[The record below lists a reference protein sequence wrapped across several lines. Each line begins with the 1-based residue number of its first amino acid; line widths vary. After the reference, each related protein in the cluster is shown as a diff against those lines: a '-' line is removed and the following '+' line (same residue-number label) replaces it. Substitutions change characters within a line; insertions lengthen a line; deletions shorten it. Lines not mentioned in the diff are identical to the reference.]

1 MLLIQPLH
9 KIMNRKRKYL
19 ITFLSSIVIVI
30 ILTIWANS
38 KIIKASEN
46 YLTEDIVNV
55 SPSKVG
61 LLLGTSKHLRNG
73 SKNEFFY
80 NRIDATVELFSR
92 NKIKYIIISGDNSTQ
107 YYNEPID
114 MKNELIRRGI
124 PSDKIFL
131 DYAGFRTFDSV
142 IRAKEIFGQTTFI
155 IISQKFHNERAVYI
169 ARRNGIEAFGFNA
182 KDVDAYKGFK
192 TKIREYFA
200 RDKVFIDIL
209 LNTKPKFLGDK
220 INIE

>member
-1 MLLIQPLH
+1 
-9 KIMNRKRKYL
+9 MNRRRKYL
-19 ITFLSSIVIVI
+19 IAFLSSIAIIIV
-30 ILTIWANS
+30 LTIWANS

-46 YLTEDIVNV
+46 YLTEDIDKI

-80 NRIDATVELFSR
+80 NRIDATVELFNR
-92 NKIKYIIISGDNSTQ
+92 DKIKYIIISGDNSTQ

-169 ARRNGIEAFGFNA
+169 ARRNGIEAYGFNA

-192 TKIREYFA
+192 TKIREFFA
-200 RDKVFIDIL
+200 RDKVFIDIIF
-209 LNTKPKFLGDK
+209 NTKPKFLGEK
-220 INIE
+220 ISIE